1 MASWTDKTPEFN
13 PYIQQLPVEDMVKV
27 GMQKQAQY
35 DEGVK
40 KIQTNIDNVAGMD
53 VIRGIDKTYLQ
64 SKINELGNNLKFVAA
79 GDFSN
84 FQLVNSVTG
93 MTNQISKD
101 KNVLNAVSS
110 TQKYRKE
117 LNHIEEQRKKGL
129 VTPDNLYN
137 FQKGA
142 NQWLNS
148 EELDSSFNASY
159 KDHFD
164 VMKFA
169 RETFDDIKPENYSF
183 DEIYTK
189 DANGNLTLT
198 PTMRKKS
205 VEGLLPQKVQT
216 VVNQIMSDPR
226 VNQQLAITGEY
237 QYRGYDSEQLSKLL
251 DVSQQVTEENIN
263 FQIDKLKIKQ
273 SSGEDVTDQLD
284 ALTDRLQKVKN
295 NFDSNRMSAYEN
307 PDLIRGMLYKEKT
320 EQNYNQM
327 FSYKKEVNHVLSNPE
342 WEGRFKLQQRAI
354 DNQKWQMEF
363 GLKQDKLELD
373 KLKRLDELREKNI
386 ESPGIPF
393 QNFFE
398 GQEPSNIEKLEFSD
412 LRYTQDSGNYQ
423 NASNEILYETL
434 IKNSPEL
441 YKKRSELIS
450 RNVSLED
457 ANEILIKEYASKNNI
472 DINDKSAYS
481 AWRTA
486 QLKNFT
492 DTYNSNE
499 NKSNTDIDLY
509 KKYRNS
515 KSAFE
520 YSSDVKNEKDK
531 SFQTQLVQSGV
542 LEKANDLNSISF
554 QKEDGGSNTFTP
566 EDIVLFKLFLLKDDW
581 DWTNSVDEVKNNAS
595 SLAYQNL
602 TSKFGKDFIDELYK
616 EQSLSENY
624 RTGTSSGTKRK
635 ARLMEEVNKL
645 DNNIENI
652 NYESLFENQVNIVD
666 NAYGK
671 DPNLSFGLYSGV
683 AKKDI
688 PNLGN
693 LTAMVNSFTLEN
705 EDVFNEAEDFDKFKT
720 DILGSSNLIE
730 TGVTGDL
737 ITDGKNSYV
746 KLTSKSGG
754 TMVITDSMAK
764 TLGIDKSLLFE
775 STEIKMAKDKIKRSG
790 STSELSPNLL
800 STYQNDSYQWGNENF
815 SFLNNQ
821 NDFNVKVNIERTSDG
836 SYRPYVYVKYSDTET
851 GLYEKVFNDLFVE
864 NNLTVLKNKLNSFLT
879 PKNLIN
885 YVNTDKL

>member
-1 MASWTDKTPEFN
+1 MASWTDKTPQFN
-13 PYIQQLPVEDMVKV
+13 PYIQQLPVEAMVNV
-27 GMQKQAQY
+27 GTQKQAQY
-35 DEGVK
+35 NEGVQ
-40 KIQTNIDNVAGMD
+40 KIQTSIDNVAGMD

-93 MTNQISKD
+93 MTNQIAKD

-117 LNHIEEQRKKGL
+117 LNHIEEQKKKGL

-142 NQWLNS
+142 SQWLNS

-198 PTMRKKS
+198 PTMRRKS

-237 QYRGYDSEQLSKLL
+237 QYRGYDGEQLSKLL

-284 ALTDRLQKVKN
+284 ALTDRLQKVRD

-363 GLKQDKLELD
+363 GLKQERLGLD
-373 KLKRLDELREKNI
+373 KLKRLDELKEKGT
-386 ESPGIPF
+386 EPKGISSED
-393 QNFFE
+393 FFE
-398 GQEPSNIEKLEFSD
+398 GQEPSNIEKLEFAD
-412 LRYTQDSGNYQ
+412 LRYTQDSDNYQ

-434 IKNSPEL
+434 IKNSPDF

-450 RNVSLED
+450 RNVSPES
-457 ANEILIKEYASKNNI
+457 ANEILIKEYASQNNV
-472 DINDKSAYS
+472 DINNKSAYS
-481 AWRTA
+481 AWKTT

-492 DTYNSNE
+492 DVYNSNE

-509 KKYRNS
+509 KKYKNS

-520 YSSDVKNEKDK
+520 YSSDIKSDMDK
-531 SFQTQLVQSGV
+531 SFETQLVQSGV
-542 LEKANDLNSISF
+542 LDKVGDLNSVSF
-554 QKEDGGSNTFTP
+554 QRTDGGPSTFTP
-566 EDIVLFKLFLLKDDW
+566 EDIVLFKLFKLKDDW
-581 DWTNSVDEVKNNAS
+581 DWSDNVDEIKNNAS
-595 SLAYQNL
+595 SLAYQKL
-602 TSKFGKDFIDELYK
+602 TNKFGKDFIDEVYT
-616 EQSLSENY
+616 ERSLSG
-624 RTGTSSGTKRK
+624 RTGTSRNT
-635 ARLMEEVNKL
+635 MEYKSDLSKELDKL
-645 DNNIENI
+645 NNNIKKI
-652 NYESLFENQVNIVD
+652 NYKDLFENQINIVD

-671 DPNLSFGLYSGV
+671 DPNLSFNLYTGE
-683 AKKDI
+683 ARKDVR
-688 PNLGN
+688 NLGK
-693 LTAMVNSFTLEN
+693 LTAMVNSFTLEDG
-705 EDVFNEAEDFDKFKT
+705 DVFNEADDFDQFKT
-720 DILGSSNLIE
+720 DISASSNLVE

-746 KLTSKSGG
+746 KLTSKNGG
-754 TMVITDSMAK
+754 NMIITDSMAES
-764 TLGIDKSLLFE
+764 LGIDKSLLFE
-775 STEIKMAKDKIKRSG
+775 STEIKMAKNKIGRFG
-790 STSELSPNLL
+790 STSQLSPNLL
-800 STYQNDSYQWGNENF
+800 STYQNDSYQWGNESF

-821 NDFNVKVNIERTSDG
+821 NDFTVKVNIEQTSDR
-836 SYRPYVYVKYSDTET
+836 SYRPYVYVKYSDTKT
-851 GLYEKVFNDLFVE
+851 GVYEKVFDDLFVE
-864 NNLTVLKNKLNSFLT
+864 SNLTVLKNKLNSFLT

>member
-35 DEGVK
+35 DKGVE
-40 KIQTNIDNVAGMD
+40 KIQTSIDNVAGMD

-64 SKINELGNNLKFVAA
+64 SKVNELGNNLKFVAA

-93 MTNQISKD
+93 MTNQIAKD

-110 TQKYRKE
+110 TKKYRKE
-117 LNHIEEQRKKGL
+117 LNHIEEQKKKGL

-142 NQWLNS
+142 NEWLNS
-148 EELDSSFNASY
+148 EELDNSFNASY

-169 RETFDDIKPENYSF
+169 RETFDDIKPESYSF

-273 SSGEDVTDQLD
+273 SSGEDVTEQLD
-284 ALTDRLQKVKN
+284 ALTDRLQKVKDS
-295 NFDSNRMSAYEN
+295 FDNNRMTAYEN

-363 GLKQDKLELD
+363 GLKQEKLQLD
-373 KLKRLDELREKNI
+373 KLKRLDELKEKDT
-386 ESPGIPF
+386 ESGGIPF

-398 GQEPSNIEKLEFSD
+398 GQEPSNIEKLEFAD
-412 LRYTQDSGNYQ
+412 LRYTQDSNNYQ

-450 RNVSLED
+450 RNVSPED
-457 ANEILIKEYASKNNI
+457 ANETLIKEYASKNNI
-472 DINDKSAYS
+472 DIDDKAAYS
-481 AWRTA
+481 AWRTS

-509 KKYRNS
+509 KKYKNS

-520 YSSDVKNEKDK
+520 YSADIKSDMDK
-531 SFQTQLVQSGV
+531 SFETQLVQSGV
-542 LEKANDLNSISF
+542 LEKAGDLNNVSF
-554 QKEDGGSNTFTP
+554 WREGDGPNTFTP
-566 EDIVLFKLFLLKDDW
+566 EDIILYRLLILKDELDW
-581 DWTNSVDEVKNNAS
+581 SNDVDEVKNNAG
-595 SLAYQNL
+595 SLAYQKL
-602 TSKFGKDFIDELYK
+602 TNKFGKDFIDELYK
-616 EQSLSENY
+616 EKALDVSGL
-624 RTGTSSGTKRK
+624 RGTSSGTERK

-645 DNNIENI
+645 NNNIENV
-652 NYESLFENQVNIVD
+652 NYQNLFENQVNIVD

-671 DPNLSFGLYSGV
+671 NPNLSFGLYSGV
-683 AKKDI
+683 TKIDI
-688 PNLGN
+688 PNLGS
-693 LTAMVNSFTLEN
+693 LAAMVNSFTLKDG
-705 EDVFNEAEDFDKFKT
+705 DVFNEADDFDQFKK
-720 DILGSSNLIE
+720 DISAASNLVE

-746 KLTSKSGG
+746 KLISKNGG
-754 TMVITDSMAK
+754 SMIITDSMAK

-775 STEIKMAKDKIKRSG
+775 STEIKMAKNKIERFG
-790 STSELSPNLL
+790 STSQLSPNLL
-800 STYQNDSYQWGNENF
+800 STYQNDSYQWGNESF

-821 NDFNVKVNIERTSDG
+821 NDFTVKVNIEKTSDG
-836 SYRPYVYVKYSDTET
+836 SYRPYVYVKHFDKET
-851 GLYEKVFNDLFVE
+851 GTYEKVFDDLFVE
-864 NNLTVLKNKLNSFLT
+864 SNLTVLKNKLNSFLT